1 MGRTSTCAPGMAQPP
16 TVRTDASEHRG
27 RNGEPLAAG
36 ATQPR
41 NGQPLD
47 ALSIRVSGN
56 GAEPSPADPALEQV
70 LTLITEQAC
79 LATSATASAIAVKEH
94 NQIICRATSGPNA
107 PDLGIPL
114 DTASGLSGACVR
126 TREAQYCE
134 DTEIDSRVNAE
145 ACRRLEV
152 RSVMVVPLLREQ
164 ELVGVFEI
172 FSPLPQAFARHDLEN
187 LNSLSQALL
196 DALYPPEGGSQGD
209 PPTTS
214 FDFNSPLAGK
224 EASDRRL
231 APDHPTESV
240 IPREKDPAAEIA
252 LASPLI
258 DAPPH
263 HRKSPL
269 PVEASVFDD
278 AAAPA
283 PADFRGPRVE
293 VPVPPAATLVPP
305 QEASAA
311 LSELA
316 TTPAV
321 VPPPEEI
328 SRLREWTSAFLT
340 VVVVTLALLLG
351 WMLGRVGWERA
362 RGGAKNQP
370 RAGSSL
376 SSPSN
381 PSQPRTQTS
390 TAAEDADPIL
400 VEPAERGA
408 PANAPDVPGSSENEI
423 STTRRTPFQ
432 PKSGTGTAS
441 SGGLVVYEDGKV
453 IFRQISPATDSALK
467 AQAPVVVS
475 SQVAGAHLIRR
486 VEPVYPELARQ
497 RFIQGEVTLEA
508 VIGQD
513 GSVEVLKLL
522 SGDPELAS
530 SAADAVR
537 QWRFRPY
544 EQQGKAVPFS
554 TRLSVNF
561 RLH

>member
-1 MGRTSTCAPGMAQPP
+1 MAQRP

-41 NGQPLD
+41 NGQPFD
-47 ALSIRVSGN
+47 ALSIRISGD
-56 GAEPSPADPALEQV
+56 GSEPSPADPALEQV

-94 NQIICRATSGPNA
+94 DQIICRATSGPNA

-114 DTASGLSGACVR
+114 DTTSGLSGACVR

-134 DTEIDSRVNAE
+134 DTETDSRVNAE
-145 ACRRLEV
+145 ACRRLAV

-164 ELVGVFEI
+164 ELVGVLEI
-172 FSPLPQAFARHDLEN
+172 FSPLPRAFAPHDLEN

-196 DALYPPEGGSQGD
+196 DALYPSEGGSQGD
-209 PPTTS
+209 PPEPS
-214 FDFNSPLAGK
+214 FDFNSPFAGE

-231 APDHPTESV
+231 ASDHPMESV
-240 IPREKDPAAEIA
+240 IPREKAPATEIA
-252 LASPLI
+252 PASPLI
-258 DAPPH
+258 DVPPGH
-263 HRKSPL
+263 WESPI
-269 PVEASVFDD
+269 PVELPAFDAS
-278 AAAPA
+278 AAPA
-283 PADFRGPRVE
+283 PADFRGLKVE

-305 QEASAA
+305 QGASAA
-311 LSELA
+311 LSELELA
-316 TTPAV
+316 TTPTVA
-321 VPPPEEI
+321 PPPEEI
-328 SRLREWTSAFLT
+328 SRLREWTSGFLT

-362 RGGAKNQP
+362 MGGAKSQA

-376 SSPSN
+376 SN
-381 PSQPRTQTS
+381 PSSAPQPRTQTS

-408 PANAPDVPGSSENEI
+408 PANAPDVPGSSENGI
-423 STTRRTPFQ
+423 STTQRTPFQ
-432 PKSGTGTAS
+432 PKSGTGGAS

-467 AQAPVVVS
+467 AEAPVAVS

-486 VEPVYPELARQ
+486 VEPVYPEPARQ

-508 VIGQD
+508 VIGRD

-544 EQQGKAVPFS
+544 EQRGKAVPFS

>member
-1 MGRTSTCAPGMAQPP
+1 MAQRP

-27 RNGEPLAAG
+27 RNGDLAAG
-36 ATQPR
+36 ATEPR

-47 ALSIRVSGN
+47 ALSIRVSGD
-56 GAEPSPADPALEQV
+56 GTRSSPSDPALEQV
-70 LTLITEQAC
+70 LTLIAEQAC
-79 LATSATASAIAVKEH
+79 LATSATASAIAVKEDD
-94 NQIICRATSGPNA
+94 QIICRATTGPNA

-114 DTASGLSGACVR
+114 DTSSGLSGACVR
-126 TREAQYCE
+126 SREAQYCE
-134 DTEIDSRVNAE
+134 DTETDSRVNAE

-152 RSVMVVPLLREQ
+152 RSVLVVPLLREQ

-172 FSPLPQAFARHDLEN
+172 FSPLPRAFARHDLEN

-196 DALYPPEGGSQGD
+196 DALYPPEGEAQGD
-209 PPTTS
+209 TPPA
-214 FDFNSPLAGK
+214 FDFNSPFAG
-224 EASDRRL
+224 EEGSDGRL
-231 APDHPTESV
+231 VSEPMESV
-240 IPREKDPAAEIA
+240 ISREKTPAPERTPA
-252 LASPLI
+252 PTLI
-258 DAPPH
+258 EVPADY
-263 HRKSPL
+263 RGSSL
-269 PVEASVFDD
+269 PVELPAFDASV
-278 AAAPA
+278 PPE
-283 PADFRGPRVE
+283 PADLRGPQVE
-293 VPVPPAATLVPP
+293 KLATLVPP
-305 QEASAA
+305 PGASAQ
-311 LSELA
+311 SELKPSP
-316 TTPAV
+316 TTA
-321 VPPPEEI
+321 PPPEEI

-351 WMLGRVGWERA
+351 WMLGRVGWEHA
-362 RGGAKNQP
+362 MGGAKNHA

-376 SSPSN
+376 SNPSN

-400 VEPAERGA
+400 VEPAERST
-408 PANAPDVPGSSENEI
+408 PTNAPEAPGSSENGI
-423 STTRRTPFQ
+423 STTRPTPFQ

-441 SGGLVVYEDGKV
+441 SGGLVVYEDGKI
-453 IFRQISPATDSALK
+453 IFRQISSATDSALK
-467 AQAPVVVS
+467 AQAPVAVS
-475 SQVAGAHLIRR
+475 SQVAGAHLMRR
-486 VEPVYPELARQ
+486 VEPVYPEQARQ

-513 GSVEVLKLL
+513 GGVQVLKLL

>member
-1 MGRTSTCAPGMAQPP
+1 MAQRP

-27 RNGEPLAAG
+27 RNGDLLAAG
-36 ATQPR
+36 ATEPR

-47 ALSIRVSGN
+47 ALSIRVSADGTR
-56 GAEPSPADPALEQV
+56 PSPSDPALEQV

-79 LATSATASAIAVKEH
+79 LATSATASAIALREH
-94 NQIICRATSGPNA
+94 DQIICRATTGPNA

-114 DTASGLSGACVR
+114 DTSSGLSGACVR
-126 TREAQYCE
+126 SREAQYCA
-134 DTEIDSRVNAE
+134 DTETDSRVNAE
-145 ACRRLEV
+145 VCRRLQV

-196 DALYPPEGGSQGD
+196 DALYPPEGGAQGEAPAAAFD
-209 PPTTS
+209 FSSPFAGEEGSDGRLASEPMDSVISREKTPASERTLAPTWIEVPADYRESSLPVGLPAFDASVPQEPADSWGTQVENPFPLVATWVPPLGASAPQSELKTSPTT
-214 FDFNSPLAGK
+214 A
-224 EASDRRL
+224 
-231 APDHPTESV
+231 
-240 IPREKDPAAEIA
+240 
-252 LASPLI
+252 
-258 DAPPH
+258 
-263 HRKSPL
+263 
-269 PVEASVFDD
+269 
-278 AAAPA
+278 
-283 PADFRGPRVE
+283 
-293 VPVPPAATLVPP
+293 
-305 QEASAA
+305 
-311 LSELA
+311 
-316 TTPAV
+316 
-321 VPPPEEI
+321 PPPEEI

-351 WMLGRVGWERA
+351 WMLGRVGWEHA
-362 RGGAKNQP
+362 MSGAKNP
-370 RAGSSL
+370 ARAGSSL
-376 SSPSN
+376 SNQSN

-408 PANAPDVPGSSENEI
+408 PANASDGPGSSENGI

-432 PKSGTGTAS
+432 PKSGTGAAS
-441 SGGLVVYEDGKV
+441 NGSLVVYEDGKI
-453 IFRQISPATDSALK
+453 IFRQISPATDSTLK
-467 AQAPVVVS
+467 AQAPVAVS
-475 SQVAGAHLIRR
+475 SQVAGAHLMRR
-486 VEPVYPELARQ
+486 VEPVYPEPARQ

-513 GSVEVLKLL
+513 GSVQVLKLL

>member
-1 MGRTSTCAPGMAQPP
+1 MAQRP

-27 RNGEPLAAG
+27 RNGDLLAAG
-36 ATQPR
+36 ATEPR

-47 ALSIRVSGN
+47 ALSIRVSGD
-56 GAEPSPADPALEQV
+56 GTRPSPSDPALEQV

-79 LATSATASAIAVKEH
+79 LATSATASAIAVREH
-94 NQIICRATSGPNA
+94 DQIICRATTGPNA

-114 DTASGLSGACVR
+114 DTSSGLSGACVR
-126 TREAQYCE
+126 SREAQYCA
-134 DTEIDSRVNAE
+134 DTETDSRVNAE
-145 ACRRLEV
+145 VCRRLEV
-152 RSVMVVPLLREQ
+152 RSVMVVPLLREE

-196 DALYPPEGGSQGD
+196 DALYPPGGAAQGD
-209 PPTTS
+209 APAA
-214 FDFNSPLAGK
+214 FDFNSPFPG
-224 EASDRRL
+224 EDGSDGRFTSAPIDSVISREKTPAPERTL
-231 APDHPTESV
+231 APTLMEVPADYRESFL
-240 IPREKDPAAEIA
+240 DLPAF
-252 LASPLI
+252 
-258 DAPPH
+258 D
-263 HRKSPL
+263 
-269 PVEASVFDD
+269 ASVS
-278 AAAPA
+278 PE
-283 PADFRGPRVE
+283 PADFRSPQVE
-293 VPVPPAATLVPP
+293 NPAPLMATWVPPLG
-305 QEASAA
+305 ASATQSQLKA
-311 LSELA
+311 SP
-316 TTPAV
+316 TTAPQ
-321 VPPPEEI
+321 PEEI

-351 WMLGRVGWERA
+351 WMLGRVGWEHA
-362 RGGAKNQP
+362 MGGAKKQA
-370 RAGSSL
+370 RVGSSL
-376 SSPSN
+376 SNQSN

-400 VEPAERGA
+400 VEPAERGT
-408 PANAPDVPGSSENEI
+408 PANSPEGPGSSENGI

-432 PKSGTGTAS
+432 PKSGTGAAS
-441 SGGLVVYEDGKV
+441 SGGLVVYEDGKI

-467 AQAPVVVS
+467 AQAPVAVS
-475 SQVAGAHLIRR
+475 SQVAGAHLVRR
-486 VEPVYPELARQ
+486 VEPVYPEPARQ
-497 RFIQGEVTLEA
+497 RLIQGEVTLEA

-513 GSVEVLKLL
+513 GSVQLLKLL

>member
-1 MGRTSTCAPGMAQPP
+1 MAQRP

-27 RNGEPLAAG
+27 RNGDLLADR
-36 ATQPR
+36 ATEPR

-47 ALSIRVSGN
+47 ALSIRVSGD
-56 GAEPSPADPALEQV
+56 GTVPSPSDPALEQV

-94 NQIICRATSGPNA
+94 DQIICRATTGPNA
-107 PDLGIPL
+107 PDLGMPL
-114 DTASGLSGACVR
+114 DTTSGLSGACVR
-126 TREAQYCE
+126 SREAQYCE
-134 DTEIDSRVNAE
+134 DTETDSRVNAE

-172 FSPLPQAFARHDLEN
+172 FSPLPQAFTRHDLEN

-196 DALYPPEGGSQGD
+196 DALYPPKGLADID
-209 PPTTS
+209 PPATS
-214 FDFNSPLAGK
+214 FDFNSPFAGE
-224 EASDRRL
+224 EASDARL
-231 APDHPTESV
+231 ASDHRLADQSMESV
-240 IPREKDPAAEIA
+240 ISREKAPATE
-252 LASPLI
+252 LTLPTLI
-258 DAPPH
+258 DVPLDY
-263 HRKSPL
+263 RESCL
-269 PVEASVFDD
+269 PVELPAFD
-278 AAAPA
+278 ATVLPE
-283 PADFRGPRVE
+283 PADFRDPQVE
-293 VPVPPAATLVPP
+293 NPVPGVATLVPP
-305 QEASAA
+305 PGASAA
-311 LSELA
+311 QSELKTSPTIA
-316 TTPAV
+316 
-321 VPPPEEI
+321 PPPEEI

-351 WMLGRVGWERA
+351 WMLGRVGWEHA
-362 RGGAKNQP
+362 MGGAKNQS
-370 RAGSSL
+370 RAGSS
-376 SSPSN
+376 SSNQSN
-381 PSQPRTQTS
+381 TSQPRTQTS

-408 PANAPDVPGSSENEI
+408 PANAPDVPGLSENGI

-432 PKSGTGTAS
+432 PKSGTGTAA
-441 SGGLVVYEDGKV
+441 SGGLVVYEDGKI
-453 IFRQISPATDSALK
+453 IFRQISPAIDSALK
-467 AQAPVVVS
+467 AQAPVAVS
-475 SQVAGAHLIRR
+475 SQVAGAHLMRR
-486 VEPVYPELARQ
+486 VEPVYPEPARQ
-497 RFIQGEVTLEA
+497 RFIEGEVTLEA

-537 QWRFRPY
+537 QWHFRPY

>member
-1 MGRTSTCAPGMAQPP
+1 MAQRP

-27 RNGEPLAAG
+27 GNGDLLAAG
-36 ATQPR
+36 ATEPR

-47 ALSIRVSGN
+47 ALSIRVSGD
-56 GAEPSPADPALEQV
+56 GTRPSPSDPALEQV
-70 LTLITEQAC
+70 LTLIAEQAC
-79 LATSATASAIAVKEH
+79 LATSATASAIAVREH
-94 NQIICRATSGPNA
+94 DQIICRATTGPNA

-114 DTASGLSGACVR
+114 DTSSGLSGACVR
-126 TREAQYCE
+126 SREAQYCA
-134 DTEIDSRVNAE
+134 DTETDSRVNAE
-145 ACRRLEV
+145 VCRRLAV

-196 DALYPPEGGSQGD
+196 DALYPPEGGAQGD
-209 PPTTS
+209 APATA
-214 FDFNSPLAGK
+214 FDFSSSFAG
-224 EASDRRL
+224 EEGSDGRL
-231 APDHPTESV
+231 ASEPMDPV
-240 IPREKDPAAEIA
+240 ISREKTPAPERT
-252 LASPLI
+252 LAPTMIEVPADYRES
-258 DAPPH
+258 
-263 HRKSPL
+263 SL
-269 PVEASVFDD
+269 PVELPAFDASV
-278 AAAPA
+278 PPE

-293 VPVPPAATLVPP
+293 NPFPLAATWVPPPG
-305 QEASAA
+305 ASAA
-311 LSELA
+311 QSELKTSPTA
-316 TTPAV
+316 A
-321 VPPPEEI
+321 PPPEEI
-328 SRLREWTSAFLT
+328 SRLREWTSALLT

-351 WMLGRVGWERA
+351 WMLGRVGWEHA
-362 RGGAKNQP
+362 MGGAKNQA

-376 SSPSN
+376 SNQSN

-408 PANAPDVPGSSENEI
+408 PANAPQVPDSSENGI

-432 PKSGTGTAS
+432 AKSGTGAAS
-441 SGGLVVYEDGKV
+441 SGGLVVYEDGKI

-467 AQAPVVVS
+467 TQAPVAVS
-475 SQVAGAHLIRR
+475 SQVAGAHLMRR
-486 VEPVYPELARQ
+486 VEPVYPEPARQ

-513 GSVEVLKLL
+513 GSVQVLKLL

>member
-1 MGRTSTCAPGMAQPP
+1 MAQRP

-27 RNGEPLAAG
+27 RNGDLAAG
-36 ATQPR
+36 ATEPR
-41 NGQPLD
+41 SGQPLD
-47 ALSIRVSGN
+47 ALSIRVSGD
-56 GAEPSPADPALEQV
+56 GTRPLPSDPALEQV

-79 LATSATASAIAVKEH
+79 LATSATASAIAVREH
-94 NQIICRATSGPNA
+94 DQIICRATTGPNA

-114 DTASGLSGACVR
+114 DTSSGLSGACVR
-126 TREAQYCE
+126 SREAQYCE
-134 DTEIDSRVNAE
+134 DTETDSRVNAE

-172 FSPLPQAFARHDLEN
+172 FSPLPRAFGRHDLEN

-196 DALYPPEGGSQGD
+196 DALYPPEGEAQGD
-209 PPTTS
+209 APPA
-214 FDFNSPLAGK
+214 FDFNSTFAG
-224 EASDRRL
+224 EEGSDGRL
-231 APDHPTESV
+231 VSEPTESV
-240 IPREKDPAAEIA
+240 ISREKTPIPERTPAPTLIEIPA
-252 LASPLI
+252 DYLGS
-258 DAPPH
+258 
-263 HRKSPL
+263 SL
-269 PVEASVFDD
+269 PVELPAFDAS
-278 AAAPA
+278 APPQ
-283 PADFRGPRVE
+283 PADLRGPQVE
-293 VPVPPAATLVPP
+293 KLATLVPP
-305 QEASAA
+305 PGASAA
-311 LSELA
+311 QSELKTSP
-316 TTPAV
+316 TTA
-321 VPPPEEI
+321 PPPEEI

-351 WMLGRVGWERA
+351 WMLGRVGWEHA
-362 RGGAKNQP
+362 MGGAKNHA

-376 SSPSN
+376 SNQSN

-408 PANAPDVPGSSENEI
+408 PTNAPEVASSSENGI

-441 SGGLVVYEDGKV
+441 SGGLVVYEDGKI

-467 AQAPVVVS
+467 AQAPVAVS
-475 SQVAGAHLIRR
+475 SQVAGAHLMRR
-486 VEPVYPELARQ
+486 VEPVYPEPARQ
-497 RFIQGEVTLEA
+497 RLIQGEVTLEA

-513 GSVEVLKLL
+513 GSVQVLKLL

>member
-1 MGRTSTCAPGMAQPP
+1 MAQRP

-27 RNGEPLAAG
+27 RNGDLLAAG
-36 ATQPR
+36 ATEPR

-47 ALSIRVSGN
+47 ALSIRVSGD
-56 GAEPSPADPALEQV
+56 GTRPSPSDPALEQV

-94 NQIICRATSGPNA
+94 DQIICRATTGPNA

-114 DTASGLSGACVR
+114 DTSSGLSGACVR
-126 TREAQYCE
+126 SREAQYCA
-134 DTEIDSRVNAE
+134 DTETDSRVNAE
-145 ACRRLEV
+145 VCRRLAV
-152 RSVMVVPLLREQ
+152 RSVLVVPLLHEQ

-196 DALYPPEGGSQGD
+196 DALYPPEGGAQGD
-209 PPTTS
+209 APATA
-214 FDFNSPLAGK
+214 FDFSSPFTG
-224 EASDRRL
+224 EEGSDRRL
-231 APDHPTESV
+231 ASEPMDSV
-240 IPREKDPAAEIA
+240 FSREKTPTPEASLAPSLIEVPADYRE
-252 LASPLI
+252 SF
-258 DAPPH
+258 
-263 HRKSPL
+263 L
-269 PVEASVFDD
+269 PVELPVFD
-278 AAAPA
+278 ASLRPEL
-283 PADFRGPRVE
+283 ADLRGPEVE
-293 VPVPPAATLVPP
+293 NPVPLMATWVPP
-305 QEASAA
+305 LGASATP
-311 LSELA
+311 SELETSP
-316 TTPAV
+316 TTAPQ
-321 VPPPEEI
+321 PEEI

-351 WMLGRVGWERA
+351 WMLGRVGWEHA
-362 RGGAKNQP
+362 MGGAKSQA

-376 SSPSN
+376 SNQSN
-381 PSQPRTQTS
+381 PSPPRTQTS

-408 PANAPDVPGSSENEI
+408 PANAPEVPGSPENGI

-432 PKSGTGTAS
+432 PKSGTGAAS
-441 SGGLVVYEDGKV
+441 NGGLVVYEDGKI

-467 AQAPVVVS
+467 AQAPVAVS
-475 SQVAGAHLIRR
+475 SQVASAHLMRR
-486 VEPVYPELARQ
+486 VEPVYPEPARQ

-513 GSVEVLKLL
+513 GSVQVLKLL

-544 EQQGKAVPFS
+544 QQQGKAVPFS

>member
-1 MGRTSTCAPGMAQPP
+1 MAQRP

-27 RNGEPLAAG
+27 RNGDLAAG
-36 ATQPR
+36 ATEPR
-41 NGQPLD
+41 SGQPLD
-47 ALSIRVSGN
+47 ALSIRVSGD
-56 GAEPSPADPALEQV
+56 GTRPLPSDPALEQV

-79 LATSATASAIAVKEH
+79 LATSATASAIAVREH
-94 NQIICRATSGPNA
+94 DQIICRATTGPNA

-114 DTASGLSGACVR
+114 DTSSGLSGACVR
-126 TREAQYCE
+126 SREAQYCE
-134 DTEIDSRVNAE
+134 DTETDSRVNAE

-172 FSPLPQAFARHDLEN
+172 FSPLPRAFGRHDLEN

-196 DALYPPEGGSQGD
+196 DALYPPEGEAQGD
-209 PPTTS
+209 APPA
-214 FDFNSPLAGK
+214 FDFNSTFAG
-224 EASDRRL
+224 EEGSDGRL
-231 APDHPTESV
+231 VSEPTESV
-240 IPREKDPAAEIA
+240 ISREKTPIPERTPAPTLIEIPA
-252 LASPLI
+252 DYWGS
-258 DAPPH
+258 
-263 HRKSPL
+263 SL
-269 PVEASVFDD
+269 PVELPAFDAS
-278 AAAPA
+278 APPQ
-283 PADFRGPRVE
+283 PADLRGPQVE
-293 VPVPPAATLVPP
+293 KLATLVPP
-305 QEASAA
+305 PGASAA
-311 LSELA
+311 QSELKTSP
-316 TTPAV
+316 TTA
-321 VPPPEEI
+321 PPPEEI

-351 WMLGRVGWERA
+351 WMLGRVGWEHA
-362 RGGAKNQP
+362 MGGAKNHA

-376 SSPSN
+376 SNQSN

-408 PANAPDVPGSSENEI
+408 PTNAPEVASSSENGI

-441 SGGLVVYEDGKV
+441 SGGLVVYEDGKI

-467 AQAPVVVS
+467 AQAPVAVS
-475 SQVAGAHLIRR
+475 SQVAGAHLMRR
-486 VEPVYPELARQ
+486 VEPVYPEPARQ
-497 RFIQGEVTLEA
+497 RLIQGEVTLEA

-513 GSVEVLKLL
+513 GSVQVLKLL

>member
-1 MGRTSTCAPGMAQPP
+1 MAQRP

-27 RNGEPLAAG
+27 RNGDLLAAG
-36 ATQPR
+36 ATEPR

-47 ALSIRVSGN
+47 ALSIRVSADGTR
-56 GAEPSPADPALEQV
+56 PSPSDPALEQV

-79 LATSATASAIAVKEH
+79 LATSATASAIAVREH
-94 NQIICRATSGPNA
+94 DQIICRATTGPNA

-114 DTASGLSGACVR
+114 DTSSGLSGACVR
-126 TREAQYCE
+126 SREAQYCA
-134 DTEIDSRVNAE
+134 DTETDSRVNAE
-145 ACRRLEV
+145 VCRRLAV

-196 DALYPPEGGSQGD
+196 DALYPPEGAAQGD
-209 PPTTS
+209 APAAG
-214 FDFNSPLAGK
+214 FDFSSPFAG
-224 EASDRRL
+224 EEGSDGRL
-231 APDHPTESV
+231 ASEPMDSV
-240 IPREKDPAAEIA
+240 ISREKTRALDGTLAPTLIEVPADYRE
-252 LASPLI
+252 S
-258 DAPPH
+258 
-263 HRKSPL
+263 SL
-269 PVEASVFDD
+269 PVGLPAFDASF
-278 AAAPA
+278 PPE
-283 PADFRGPRVE
+283 PADLRGPQVE
-293 VPVPPAATLVPP
+293 NPIPLVATWVPPLGVSAT
-305 QEASAA
+305 Q
-311 LSELA
+311 SELK
-316 TTPAV
+316 TSPTPA
-321 VPPPEEI
+321 PPPEEI

-351 WMLGRVGWERA
+351 WMLGRVGWEHA
-362 RGGAKNQP
+362 MGGAKNQA

-376 SSPSN
+376 SNQSN
-381 PSQPRTQTS
+381 PSPARTQTS
-390 TAAEDADPIL
+390 TAAEDTDPIL

-408 PANAPDVPGSSENEI
+408 PANAPEAPGSSENGI

-432 PKSGTGTAS
+432 PKSGTGAAS
-441 SGGLVVYEDGKV
+441 SGSLVVYEDGKI

-467 AQAPVVVS
+467 AQAPVAVS
-475 SQVAGAHLIRR
+475 SQVAGAHLMRR
-486 VEPVYPELARQ
+486 VEPVYPEPARQ

-513 GSVEVLKLL
+513 GSVQVLKLL